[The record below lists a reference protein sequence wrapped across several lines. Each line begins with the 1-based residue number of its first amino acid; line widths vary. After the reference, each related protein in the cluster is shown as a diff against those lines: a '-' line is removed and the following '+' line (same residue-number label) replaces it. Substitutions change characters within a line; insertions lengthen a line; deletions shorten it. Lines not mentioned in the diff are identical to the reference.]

1 MQQGTHKGSVLDVPS
16 GTELF
21 PVLES
26 TQKFTADGVAHSSIP
41 ALRSNDGMFPPPPP
55 PSLPFLEYRH
65 SSSAVSWR
73 HRDASRTT
81 TRFFADPLSHDIPIR
96 NEAKRNRDIFSQ
108 PRKKE
113 LSFICGY
120 IIHVFFVRGKI
131 YLFPFKVLLTFY

>member
-41 ALRSNDGMFPPPPP
+41 ALRSNDEATGCSLPLLLPPY
-55 PSLPFLEYRH
+55 PFLEYRH

-96 NEAKRNRDIFSQ
+96 NEAKRNRDIFS
-108 PRKKE
+108 
-113 LSFICGY
+113 
-120 IIHVFFVRGKI
+120 
-131 YLFPFKVLLTFY
+131 